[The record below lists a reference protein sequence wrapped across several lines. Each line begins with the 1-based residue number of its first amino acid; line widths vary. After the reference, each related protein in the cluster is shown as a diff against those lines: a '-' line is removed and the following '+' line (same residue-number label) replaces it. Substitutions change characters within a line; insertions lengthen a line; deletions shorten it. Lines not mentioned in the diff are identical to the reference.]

1 MTIKPTFPAGSDLL
15 FLPHSQCK
23 DLQLESVSSPTVC
36 GGNVHTEYM
45 LVYGTL
51 RLGQGNWRYHL
62 SENAE
67 YVSTARLQGF
77 QYLGGL
83 ACGYT
88 GNPEHHA
95 VFDLFK
101 VVKEH
106 TATNRSVDSL
116 ERVLG
121 DNYEK
126 PEEMYGGYKTCLVPL
141 TLVSGDKEE
150 NIVAKFYHV
159 NVSRFSDVGEDYLK
173 EGVSADR
180 KMAAALAVAKANN
193 LADFLNFYS
202 DETH

>member
-1 MTIKPTFPAGSDLL
+1 MIIKPSFTVGSDLH

-23 DLQLESVSSPTVC
+23 DLQLESVTNPTVC

-67 YVSTARLQGF
+67 HVGTARLQGF
-77 QYLGGL
+77 HYMGGL

-101 VVKEH
+101 IVKNH
-106 TATNRSVDSL
+106 AATNRSVDAL
-116 ERVLG
+116 EGVLG
-121 DNYEK
+121 DDYET
-126 PEEMYGGYKTCLVPL
+126 PERMYGGYKTCLLPL
-141 TLVSGDKEE
+141 TLVSGDTEE

-159 NVSRFSDVGEDYLK
+159 NVSRLGDSEDYLK
-173 EGVSADR
+173 EGINSDR
-180 KMAAALAVAKANN
+180 KMAAALAEAKANN
-193 LADFLNFYS
+193 LVDFLNFYS